1 MNGQHAL
8 RISHIMLSKGL
19 GGAEGYFIAL
29 CESLCEDGHSVQAIC
44 QPGFRGLARLR
55 RIPGLQIDLV
65 RLRIRHDPFARRRLR
80 KVLAEFNPV
89 VVHTHLARAS
99 QLGATA
105 AASLSIPVMCKL
117 HNYVKLKYY
126 RYVDCFNATTRAQRD
141 YLLDQ
146 GMDATAVVQIPNFSR
161 QPAVDA
167 ARAPRPDA
175 PLIASY
181 GRMVHKK
188 GFDLLIQAFAALRQ
202 AHPGAR
208 LVIGG
213 DGPEKS
219 SLHTLAE
226 TLGVQQAVQFPGWIE
241 DTAGF
246 LDQADLFV
254 LPSRDEPFGIVVLEA
269 MARGLP
275 LVATRSH
282 GPREILDDTQAW
294 LCETDQ
300 AAELDRAISAA
311 LAAPDQARQRATRA
325 LENYRQ
331 RYHHQA
337 VVPQILDC
345 YRRLTENT
353 P

>member
-1 MNGQHAL
+1 
-8 RISHIMLSKGL
+8 MLSKGL

-44 QPGFRGLARLR
+44 QPDFRGLQRLR

-65 RLRIRHDPFARRRLR
+65 RLRIRLDPFARRRLR
-80 KVLAEFNPV
+80 KLLAEFNPA

-99 QLGATA
+99 HLGAAA
-105 AASLSIPVMCKL
+105 AASLGIPVMCKL

-126 RYVDCFNATTRAQRD
+126 RHVDCFNATTLAQCD

-161 QPAVDA
+161 QPAVNA
-167 ARAPRPDA
+167 ARAPDTNA
-175 PLIASY
+175 PLIVSY

-188 GFDLLIQAFAALRQ
+188 GFDLLIQAFAELHQ
-202 AHPGAR
+202 AYPGAR
-208 LVIGG
+208 LLIGG
-213 DGPEKS
+213 DGPERQN
-219 SLHTLAE
+219 LQALVE
-226 TLGVQQAVQFPGWIE
+226 TLGLADAVSFPGWVE

-300 AAELDRAISAA
+300 AAGLERAISAA
-311 LAAPDQARQRATRA
+311 LAAPEQAQQRATRA
-325 LENYRQ
+325 LENYCQ

-353 P
+353 R